1 MRIVLDT
8 NVIVSA
14 MLQPLGPSSS
24 IFLMGLSKKIRLFLT
39 EAILAEYKE
48 VLHRPR
54 LKRDPDIVRHAMAA
68 IRKAGDIVL
77 PVHRV
82 HACSDPDDNIF
93 LECAEAAQAN
103 YLITGNTRHFPKFWK
118 KTEIV
123 TPREF
128 VTVLAASPF
137 S

>member
-8 NVIVSA
+8 NIIVSA

-24 IFLMGLSKKIRLFLT
+24 IFLMALAEKVQLCLT
-39 EAILAEYKE
+39 EPILAEYKE

-54 LKRDPDIVRHAMAA
+54 LKRDSNIVRHALAA

-77 PVHRV
+77 PVRGI
-82 HACSDPDDNIF
+82 HACSDPDDNMF
-93 LECAEAAQAN
+93 LECAEAAGAQ
-103 YLITGNTRHFPKFWK
+103 YLITGNIRHFPEFWK
-118 KTEIV
+118 KTKIV

-128 VTVLAASPF
+128 VIVLAASPF